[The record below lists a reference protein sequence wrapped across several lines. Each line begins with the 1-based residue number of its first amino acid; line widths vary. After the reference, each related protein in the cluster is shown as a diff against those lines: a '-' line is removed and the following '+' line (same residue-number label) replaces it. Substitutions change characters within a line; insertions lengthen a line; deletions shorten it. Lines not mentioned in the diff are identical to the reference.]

1 MIHITVSGNRREIP
15 ENTTVQQLLT
25 LEKVEMPEY
34 VSVSVNEEFVL
45 RENFGRQT
53 FREGDTVEFLY
64 YMGGGG
70 R

>member
-15 ENTTVQQLLT
+15 ESTTVQQLLT

-45 RENFGRQT
+45 RENFDRQT